1 MKGTVIVMG
10 EGYIGWIVFE
20 AGLVWNVSAS
30 LLVEVF
36 SELILLSAPVD
47 IVPDSAM

>member
-1 MKGTVIVMG
+1 VIVMG

-20 AGLVWNVSAS
+20 VGLIWNVSAW

-36 SELILLSAPVD
+36 SELILLSARVD
-47 IVPDSAM
+47 IVPNSAM